1 MSTQPGL
8 QHHDHHGG
16 PRPTLRLRLRI
27 ATALALLLALTAPG
41 LAHASAS
48 AVLKDCGDGTLDNSY
63 SQKDYAEALA
73 KLPADLDEYSDCR
86 SQIQRK
92 QLSGG
97 GSSSNGGGGGS
108 TGSGGGSTGGGT
120 GSTGGGTGGG
130 GTGDTG
136 TAAPSTGN
144 PLDGATAAERASF
157 EKAVVDGSAPV
168 ELDGRPITPGA
179 LGGAQSNT
187 VGDLPAPLLA
197 ILALL
202 AIGGLGAA
210 AFGTRRLV
218 HGRRPA

>member
-1 MSTQPGL
+1 
-8 QHHDHHGG
+8 
-16 PRPTLRLRLRI
+16 LRLRLRI
-27 ATALALLLALTAPG
+27 ATALALLLALMAPG

-48 AVLKDCGDGTLDNSY
+48 AVLKDCSDGTLDKTY

-92 QLSGG
+92 QLGG
-97 GSSSNGGGGGS
+97 GSSSNGGGGS
-108 TGSGGGSTGGGT
+108 TAGGGGTTGGGT
-120 GSTGGGTGGG
+120 TGGG

-157 EKAVVDGSAPV
+157 EKAIASGSAPV
-168 ELDGRPITPGA
+168 ELDGRPISPSA
-179 LGGAQSNT
+179 LGGARANG
-187 VGDLPAPLLA
+187 VGDLPTPLLG
-197 ILALL
+197 ILVLL

-210 AFGTRRLV
+210 GFGTRRLV
-218 HGRRPA
+218 HGRRPV